1 MKSILVFLV
10 LLISST
16 FSFAQ
21 IKFQSA
27 DLSEVS
33 KHKFHAE
40 IGVSSLS
47 RLWNGTA
54 GGTLLL
60 KRSFGGKDLATIN
73 SIKLLRTFVSVN
85 AQINFSDDP
94 NKMIGDT
101 SGVVLHPA
109 ERSNVSFGIGLEKQK
124 QGKRLSHTYGL
135 DFFGQYSN
143 TDSGTRFPA
152 VFNDITF
159 STLSSTNRFVQ
170 TIKVGINPFIGAK
183 YYFNDQ
189 FSLGIEAGFQI
200 FYLNTKITEVEFE
213 RRFVDNK
220 FLSVYTEKA
229 PVSVGGLGILFNGV
243 RFITMG
249 YAF

>member
-1 MKSILVFLV
+1 MKSILVFSV
-10 LLISST
+10 LLISSSFT
-16 FSFAQ
+16 FAQ
-21 IKFQSA
+21 VKFKSA

-33 KHKFHAE
+33 KNRFHAE
-40 IGVSSLS
+40 IGVRSIS
-47 RLWNGTA
+47 RLWSGTA
-54 GGTLLL
+54 DGTLLL
-60 KRSFGGKDLATIN
+60 KRSFGGKDLAEVN
-73 SIKLLRTFVSVN
+73 SIKLLRTFITVSS
-85 AQINFSDDP
+85 QINFSDDP

-101 SGVVLHPA
+101 SGVVLHPS

-143 TDSGTRFPA
+143 VDAGTRFQTI
-152 VFNDITF
+152 FNDISF
-159 STLSSTNRFVQ
+159 STLSNINRLVQ
-170 TIKVGINPFIGAK
+170 TIKVGVNPFIGAK
-183 YYFNDQ
+183 YYFNEQ
-189 FSLGIEAGFQI
+189 FSLGIEAGFQV

-229 PVSVGGLGILFNGV
+229 PVSAGGLGILFNGV